1 MWWQYALVFI
11 GALLVDVVPLPLP
24 PAFTVMVFLQIVY
37 DLNIWAVIG
46 IGVAGSILG
55 RYILTLYIPKLSTKM
70 FNPAKNEDVQFLGEK
85 MKQKGWKSQGLIL
98 LYSLLPLPTTP
109 LFIAGGM
116 AKMKPIYIIPPFI
129 VGKLISDMVAVLLG
143 KYAAENADGLMDGL
157 VSWKSISG
165 LAIGIFLIF
174 VLLFVDW
181 RALLQKKKFTLKFTI
196 MK

>member
-1 MWWQYALVFI
+1 MVFI

-55 RYILTLYIPKLSTKM
+55 RYILTLYIPKLSGKM
-70 FNPAKNEDVQFLGEK
+70 FKPAKNEDVQFLGEK

-129 VGKLISDMVAVLLG
+129 IGKLISDMVAVLLG
-143 KYAAENADGLMDGL
+143 KYATENTNGLMDGL

-165 LAIGIFLIF
+165 FAIGIFLIF

-181 RALLQKKKFTLKFTI
+181 RTLLQKKKFTLKFTI